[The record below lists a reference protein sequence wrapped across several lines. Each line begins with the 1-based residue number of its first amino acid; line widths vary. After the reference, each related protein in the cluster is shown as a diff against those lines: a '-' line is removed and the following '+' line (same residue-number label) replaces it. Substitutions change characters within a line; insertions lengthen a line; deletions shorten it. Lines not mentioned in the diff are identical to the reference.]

1 MDFAARLDKYSLTCL
16 RDTQAGGVEDVH
28 VLSRRN
34 ERHPLA
40 GRRRFST
47 ADLGNEQPAVY
58 ATHMGEGGFAKPFD
72 EFDDAFGDERTACP
86 LGKMLR
92 TDTDRQRVA
101 DLQRRRRQIEVT
113 QTGAGHARAAALD
126 AFDFRLEEIHR
137 RRADEAG
144 DEQVGGRIIKVER
157 LADLLEA
164 ALVHHDNAVGE
175 GYGLDL

>member
-1 MDFAARLDKYSLTCL
+1 VLVVMDFAPRLDKNSLTSL

-47 ADLGNEQPAVY
+47 ADLGNEQPVVY

-113 QTGAGHARAAALD
+113 RAGPPSTLSTFASKK
-126 AFDFRLEEIHR
+126 FI
-137 RRADEAG
+137 AG
-144 DEQVGGRIIKVER
+144 EPMKPATKR
-157 LADLLEA
+157 LA
-164 ALVHHDNAVGE
+164 GE
-175 GYGLDL
+175 